1 MRSKPSSTISRRA
14 FLGGTV
20 VAAAA
25 LLPSGLRALG
35 IGGKPPP
42 AVTELSE
49 RLQGLL
55 DDPRAAAGLGWAYLD
70 GLSRWPTQ
78 EELVSHLL
86 PQGSSVETARSSDAR
101 MLREGLKGLRRAD
114 YLGGRL
120 VSYDGWLVS
129 ETEGRLAALFV
140 VR

>member
-1 MRSKPSSTISRRA
+1 MRSEPSSKVSRRA
-14 FLGGTV
+14 FLGGAA

-25 LLPSGLRALG
+25 LLPSGLRALNL
-35 IGGKPPP
+35 GGKPSP

-49 RLQGLL
+49 RLRGLL

-70 GLSRWPTQ
+70 SLSRWPTQ
-78 EELVSHLL
+78 EELVTDLL
-86 PQGSSVETARSSDAR
+86 PPGASVDAALSGDAT

-120 VSYDGWLVS
+120 ISYDGWLVC

-140 VR
+140 VC